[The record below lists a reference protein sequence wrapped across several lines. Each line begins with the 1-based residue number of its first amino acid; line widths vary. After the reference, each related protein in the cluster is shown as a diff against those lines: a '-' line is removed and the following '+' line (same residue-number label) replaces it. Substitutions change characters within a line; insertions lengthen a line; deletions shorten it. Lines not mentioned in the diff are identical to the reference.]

1 MTATTIEKHKILLS
15 YLGEQKVM
23 ELYHIFGNERLSF
36 ATINQIIELQR
47 VKEVVQTQKNVKA
60 AAKKCGLHRSTIYR
74 LIKKSRRFE
83 NFATKADL

>member
-36 ATINQIIELQR
+36 ATMNQIIECER
-47 VKEVVQTQKNVKA
+47 VRQAMQKHKSVYV
-60 AAKKCGLHRSTIYR
+60 AAKVCGIHTTTVYR
-74 LIKKSRRFE
+74 LLKK
-83 NFATKADL
+83 KLQV